1 MKNKKLLL
9 ITSLALTAIL
19 SSCGTTTSSSSI
31 NQSSNSVSSSESS
44 VEQYYK
50 VNITNND
57 DATIS
62 VDKQTAKK
70 GETVTITIN
79 VTNEKK
85 LIKEVK
91 VNDLTV
97 TKVDDNHY
105 SFVMVASD
113 VTISVILE
121 NKPLENRLITINGD
135 ENIISYTLKV
145 NDQEVNQAKE
155 GEEVTLSVVLK
166 NKYVLEN
173 VSSDDNIVFSSIINN
188 SVTFTMIDKAIS
200 ISLISK
206 YVPQNYKI
214 KSFYSISPI
223 ISSIEGLTIDE
234 EIKEGTEKNIEISVK
249 KSLAQYYDFKFDVN
263 YQTYSLSLNT
273 EKSNDEVS
281 YYKGTFIMPSDNDAS
296 IVIYP
301 ALKAAT
307 EDNKIKIKIDCDETQ
322 VKVLGVENNQ
332 EVQKTNYNPL
342 SSTYQNSI
350 VFSVMP
356 KDGYYFDYKNDIKYY
371 TSYKNSIFFNNETN
385 LFYFSIYNSSLKEV
399 TIKITS
405 HAISTKNKISFANT
419 DNFGVSGGLNQEF
432 YAGTPVSLNIKPT
445 NDYLVNGDPTVE
457 SLTNG
462 KYFYSSECYYNIENS
477 TLYFIMPN
485 CDIKFTFNL
494 EIPITFNVIKN
505 DLIEN
510 YYFASDT
517 NGKNK
522 INNGFVGD
530 EFYLFATQKEGY
542 YIENIYINDETKMV
556 SSYSGSY
563 YSGTFQES
571 RRSHTNKIT
580 FDVKKYTNIS
590 YEENDAY
597 TISLT
602 KTKAK
607 IGESVTATIKEKI
620 GYHVKKVS
628 MVGITNNIVTELT
641 AYNGYSF
648 SLKAPDYDVKI
659 VVDFEKVNTY
669 TLTFNSIEG
678 IKKLNVVNM
687 FNETVQSGDLI
698 NEGAKL
704 TLTLSLENG
713 YSVNSV
719 KLNDLELTMSS
730 NKYEFTMPNKNS
742 TIIFDLHQAQKY
754 KISFNFGEEDIS
766 TKIIDKTLY
775 PNSYGEKETTD
786 GQIIEGHQVKI
797 DFTANNYYKEM
808 NLKETTIKTASGKD
822 VEFSPTFTT
831 LKFTMPNEDIIIS
844 CSTKENRL
852 LKDVYLDENATNN
865 LTIVDSTKK
874 NEVITSKFI
883 SGDVLDLSL
892 KNPDFKNKSYKL
904 IIYNKPF
911 DDETKTVVK
920 EFDFTSTNTS
930 TTYSSYE
937 AIYVSLII
945 SAL

>member
-9 ITSLALTAIL
+9 ITSLVLTAIL

-70 GETVTITIN
+70 GETVTITID

-234 EIKEGTEKNIEISVK
+234 EILEGTEKNIEISVK

-296 IVIYP
+296 IIIYP
-301 ALKAAT
+301 ALKTASET
-307 EDNKIKIKIDCDETQ
+307 NKIKINIDCDESQ

-332 EVQKTNYNPL
+332 EVQKTTNNPF
-342 SSTYQNSI
+342 SSDSSSYV
-350 VFSVMP
+350 VFSVTP
-356 KDGYYFDYKNDIKYY
+356 KDGYYFDYKNDIKYITY
-371 TSYKNSIFFNNETN
+371 SESNILFDSETN
-385 LFYFSIYNSSLKEV
+385 LFYFYASSSYKEA
-399 TIKITS
+399 TIKIKA
-405 HAISTKNKISFANT
+405 HEIKQKNKITFAN
-419 DNFGVSGGLNQEF
+419 DKNLEVLGGLNQEIN
-432 YAGTPVSLNIKPT
+432 AGTPVCLKINPT
-445 NDYLVNGDPTVE
+445 NNYLINGDPSVE
-457 SLTNG
+457 SLTSG
-462 KYFYSSECYYNIENS
+462 KYFYSSDINFDEKTS
-477 TLYFIMPN
+477 MLYFIMPI
-485 CDIKFTFNL
+485 CDIQFSFNL
-494 EIPITFNVIKN
+494 EIPTTFNVIEN
-505 DLIEN
+505 ELIEN
-510 YYFASDT
+510 YYFTSDSS
-517 NGKNK
+517 GKNK
-522 INNGFVGD
+522 IQSGFVGD
-530 EFYLFATQKEGY
+530 EFYLFATPKDGY
-542 YIENIYINDETKMV
+542 YIEYIYINDETKMV
-556 SSYSGSY
+556 HSDWTNY
-563 YSGTFQES
+563 YSGTIVEKKG
-571 RRSHTNKIT
+571 HTNKIT

-597 TISLT
+597 TISLK

-607 IGESVTATIKEKI
+607 IGENVTATIKEKI

-669 TLTFNSIEG
+669 TLSFNSIKG
-678 IKKLNVVNM
+678 IKNLNVVNM
-687 FNETVQSGDLI
+687 FNETVKSGDLI

-704 TLTLSLENG
+704 TMTLSLENG

-719 KLNDLELTMSS
+719 KLNDVELTLSS

-742 TIIFDLHQAQKY
+742 TIIFDLHQSQKY
-754 KISFNFGEEDIS
+754 KISFNFGEDDIS

-775 PNSYGEKETTD
+775 PKSYGEKETTD

-822 VEFSPTFTT
+822 VEFSSNSVT
-831 LKFTMPNEDIIIS
+831 LKFIMPNEDIIIS
-844 CSTKENRL
+844 CSTKENSF

-865 LTIVDSTKK
+865 LTIVDSTKN

-883 SGDVLDLSL
+883 SGDVLDFSL

-911 DDETKTVVK
+911 DDETKIVVE
-920 EFDFTSTNTS
+920 EFNFTSTNTS
-930 TTYSSYE
+930 TTYNSYD
-937 AIYVSLII
+937 AIYVSLVI

>member
-1 MKNKKLLL
+1 MTKKKVLL
-9 ITSLALTAIL
+9 ITFL
-19 SSCGTTTSSSSI
+19 SISTIIGGIGITSCGTT
-31 NQSSNSVSSSESS
+31 SSNSSLSSE
-44 VEQYYK
+44 VDKYYNVTIIDNK
-50 VNITNND
+50 

-70 GETVTITIN
+70 DETVIITVN
-79 VTNEKK
+79 VINEKK

-91 VNDLTV
+91 VNDLIV
-97 TKVDDNHY
+97 SKVDDNHY
-105 SFVMVASD
+105 SFIMPEKD

-121 NKPLENRLITINGD
+121 NKPLENKLITINAD
-135 ENIISYTLKV
+135 ENILSYSLKIK
-145 NDQEVNQAKE
+145 DQEISEAKE
-155 GEEVTLSVVLK
+155 GEIVTLSVTLK
-166 NKYVLEN
+166 DKYVLSN
-173 VSSDDNIVFSSIINN
+173 VSSSDNIVFSSIENN
-188 SVTFTMIDKAIS
+188 SVTFTMVDKDIN
-200 ISLISK
+200 INLTSK
-206 YVPQNYKI
+206 YIPQNYKI

-281 YYKGTFIMPSDNDAS
+281 YYKGTFIMPSDNDTS

-301 ALKAAT
+301 ALKNASET
-307 EDNKIKIKIDCDETQ
+307 NKIKINIDCDESQ

-332 EVQKTNYNPL
+332 EVQKTTNNPF
-342 SSTYQNSI
+342 SSSSSSYV
-350 VFSVMP
+350 VFSVTP
-356 KDGYYFDYKNDIKYY
+356 KDGYYFDYKNDVKYITY
-371 TSYKNSIFFNNETN
+371 SESNILFDSETN
-385 LFYFSIYNSSLKEV
+385 LFYFYASSSYKEA
-399 TIKITS
+399 TIKIKA
-405 HAISTKNKISFANT
+405 HEIKQKNKVTIAN
-419 DNFGVSGGLNQEF
+419 DENLEVFGGLNQEIS
-432 YAGTPVSLNIKPT
+432 AGTPVCLKINPT
-445 NDYLVNGDPTVE
+445 NNYLINGDPSVE
-457 SLTNG
+457 SLTSG
-462 KYFYSSECYYNIENS
+462 KYFYSSEINFDEKTS
-477 TLYFIMPN
+477 MLYFIMPI
-485 CDIKFTFNL
+485 CDIQFSFNL
-494 EIPITFNVIKN
+494 EIPTTFNVIEN
-505 DLIEN
+505 ELIEN
-510 YYFASDT
+510 YYFTSDSS
-517 NGKNK
+517 GKNK
-522 INNGFVGD
+522 IQSGFVGD
-530 EFYLFATQKEGY
+530 EFYLFATPKDGY
-542 YIENIYINDETKMV
+542 YIEHIYINDETKMTH
-556 SSYSGSY
+556 SDWTNY
-563 YSGTFQES
+563 YSGTIVEK
-571 RRSHTNKIT
+571 RSHTNKIT

-590 YEENDAY
+590 YEENAAY
-597 TISLT
+597 TIYLT

-607 IGESVTATIKEKI
+607 IGENVTATIKEKI

-669 TLTFNSIEG
+669 TLSFNSIRG
-678 IKKLNVVNM
+678 IKNLNVVNM
-687 FNETVQSGDLI
+687 FNETVKSGDLI

-704 TLTLSLENG
+704 TMTLSLENG

-719 KLNDLELTMSS
+719 KLNDLELTLSS

-742 TIIFDLHQAQKY
+742 TIIFDLHQSQKY
-754 KISFNFGEEDIS
+754 KISFNFGEDDIS

-775 PNSYGEKETTD
+775 PKSYGEKETTD

-822 VEFSPTFTT
+822 VEFSSNSVT
-831 LKFTMPNEDIIIS
+831 LKFIMPNEDIIIS
-844 CSTKENRL
+844 CSTKENSF

-865 LTIVDSTKK
+865 LTIVDSTKN

-883 SGDVLDLSL
+883 SGDVLDFSL

-911 DDETKTVVK
+911 DDETKIVVE
-920 EFDFTSTNTS
+920 EFNFTSTNTS
-930 TTYSSYE
+930 TTYNSYD
-937 AIYVSLII
+937 AIYVSLVI

>member
-273 EKSNDEVS
+273 EKSSDEVS

-301 ALKAAT
+301 ALKNAS
-307 EDNKIKIKIDCDETQ
+307 ESNKIKIKIDCDESQ
-322 VKVLGVENNQ
+322 VKVLGVNNNQ
-332 EVQKTNYNPL
+332 EVQKTTNNPF
-342 SSTYQNSI
+342 SSYSSSSYI
-350 VFSVMP
+350 VFSVTP
-356 KDGYYFDYKNDIKYY
+356 KDGYYFDYKNDVKYITY
-371 TSYKNSIFFNNETN
+371 SESNISFDSETN
-385 LFYFSIYNSSLKEV
+385 LFYFYAGSSYKEA
-399 TIKITS
+399 TIKIKA
-405 HAISTKNKISFANT
+405 HEIKQKNKITFTN
-419 DNFGVSGGLNQEF
+419 DKNLEVSGGLNQEIS
-432 YAGTPVSLNIKPT
+432 AGTPVCLKINPT
-445 NDYLVNGDPTVE
+445 NNYLINGDPSVE
-457 SLTNG
+457 SLTSG
-462 KYFYSSECYYNIENS
+462 QYFYSSEMKFDEETS
-477 TLYFIMPN
+477 MLYFMMPI
-485 CDIKFTFNL
+485 CDIQFSFNL
-494 EIPITFNVIKN
+494 EIPTTFNVIENK
-505 DLIEN
+505 LIEN
-510 YYFASDT
+510 YYFTSDSS
-517 NGKNK
+517 GKNK
-522 INNGFVGD
+522 IQSGFVGD
-530 EFYLFATQKEGY
+530 EFYLFATPKDGY
-542 YIENIYINDETKMV
+542 YIDGVYLNDSQYPMSH
-556 SSYSGSY
+556 SSYSNY
-563 YSGTFQES
+563 YSGKFEEK
-571 RRSHTNKIT
+571 RSHTNKIV
-580 FDVKKYTNIS
+580 FDVKRYTNIS

-607 IGESVTATIKEKI
+607 IGENVTATIKEKI

-669 TLTFNSIEG
+669 TLSFNSVEG
-678 IKKLNVVNM
+678 IKKLDVVNM
-687 FNETVQSGDLI
+687 FNETVKSGDLI

-704 TLTLSLENG
+704 TMTLSLENG
-713 YSVNSV
+713 YSINSI

-754 KISFNFGEEDIS
+754 KINFNFGEEDIS

-775 PNSYGEKETTD
+775 PKSYGEKETTD

-797 DFTANNYYKEM
+797 DFTANNYYKEID
-808 NLKETTIKTASGKD
+808 KDSFAIKTASGNDIK
-822 VEFSPTFTT
+822 FTST
-831 LKFTMPNEDIIIS
+831 NVSIKFTMPSEDVVIS
-844 CSTKENRL
+844 CSTKDNSFLR
-852 LKDVYLDENATNN
+852 DAYLDENATNN

-883 SGDVLDLSL
+883 SGDVLDFSL

-904 IIYNKPF
+904 IIYNKPL
-911 DDETKTVVK
+911 DDETKTVVN

-930 TTYSSYE
+930 TTFSSYE
-937 AIYVSLII
+937 AIYVTLVISSL
-945 SAL
+945 

>member
-263 YQTYSLSLNT
+263 YQTYSLSLDS
-273 EKSNDEVS
+273 EKSTDNVS
-281 YYKGTFIMPSDNDAS
+281 YYKGTFTMPSDNDAS
-296 IVIYP
+296 IVVYP

-307 EDNKIKIKIDCDETQ
+307 EDNKIKIKIDCDESQ
-322 VKVLGVENNQ
+322 VKVLGVNNNQ
-332 EVQKTNYNPL
+332 EVQKTTNNPF
-342 SSTYQNSI
+342 SSDSSSYV
-350 VFSVMP
+350 VFSVTP
-356 KDGYYFDYKNDIKYY
+356 KDGYYFDYKNDIKYITY
-371 TSYKNSIFFNNETN
+371 SESNISFDSETN
-385 LFYFSIYNSSLKEV
+385 LFYFYAGSSYKEA
-399 TIKITS
+399 TIKIKA
-405 HAISTKNKISFANT
+405 HEIKQKNKITFAN
-419 DNFGVSGGLNQEF
+419 DKNLEVSGGLNQEIS
-432 YAGTPVSLNIKPT
+432 AGTPVCLKINPT
-445 NDYLVNGDPTVE
+445 NNYLINGDPSVE
-457 SLTNG
+457 SLTSG
-462 KYFYSSECYYNIENS
+462 KYFYSSEINFDEKTS
-477 TLYFIMPN
+477 MLYFIMPI
-485 CDIKFTFNL
+485 CDIQFSFNL
-494 EIPITFNVIKN
+494 EIPTTFNVIEN
-505 DLIEN
+505 ELIEN
-510 YYFASDT
+510 YYFTSDSS
-517 NGKNK
+517 GKNK
-522 INNGFVGD
+522 IKSGFVGD
-530 EFYLFATQKEGY
+530 EFYLFATPKDGY
-542 YIENIYINDETKMV
+542 YIEYIYINDETKMV
-556 SSYSGSY
+556 HSDWTNY
-563 YSGTFQES
+563 YSGTIVEK
-571 RRSHTNKIT
+571 RSHTNKIT

-687 FNETVQSGDLI
+687 FNETVQFGDLI

-713 YSVNSV
+713 YSINSV

-754 KISFNFGEEDIS
+754 KINFNFGVEDIS

-822 VEFSPTFTT
+822 VEFSSNSVT
-831 LKFTMPNEDIIIS
+831 LKFIMPNEDIIIS
-844 CSTKENRL
+844 CSTKENSF

-865 LTIVDSTKK
+865 LTIVDSTKN

-883 SGDVLDLSL
+883 SGDVLDFSL

-911 DDETKTVVK
+911 DDETKIVVE
-920 EFDFTSTNTS
+920 EFNFTSTNTS
-930 TTYSSYE
+930 TTYNSYD
-937 AIYVSLII
+937 AIYVSLVI

>member
-62 VDKQTAKK
+62 VDKQTVKK

-188 SVTFTMIDKAIS
+188 SVTFTMINKAIS

-263 YQTYSLSLNT
+263 YQTYSLSLDS
-273 EKSNDEVS
+273 EKSTDNVS
-281 YYKGTFIMPSDNDAS
+281 YYKGTFTMPSDNDAS
-296 IVIYP
+296 IVVYP
-301 ALKAAT
+301 ALKTASET
-307 EDNKIKIKIDCDETQ
+307 NKIKINIDCDESQ

-332 EVQKTNYNPL
+332 EVQKTTNNPF
-342 SSTYQNSI
+342 SSSSSSYV
-350 VFSVMP
+350 VFSVTP
-356 KDGYYFDYKNDIKYY
+356 KDGYYFDYKNDIKYITY
-371 TSYKNSIFFNNETN
+371 SESNISFDSETN
-385 LFYFSIYNSSLKEV
+385 LFYFYASSSYKEA
-399 TIKITS
+399 TIKIKA
-405 HAISTKNKISFANT
+405 HEIKQKNKITFAN
-419 DNFGVSGGLNQEF
+419 DKNLEVLGGLNQEIN
-432 YAGTPVSLNIKPT
+432 AGTPVCLKINPT
-445 NDYLVNGDPTVE
+445 NNYLINGDPSVE
-457 SLTNG
+457 SLTSG
-462 KYFYSSECYYNIENS
+462 KYFYSSEINFDEKTS
-477 TLYFIMPN
+477 MLYFIMPI
-485 CDIKFTFNL
+485 CDIQFSFNL
-494 EIPITFNVIKN
+494 EIPTTFNVIEN
-505 DLIEN
+505 ELIEN
-510 YYFASDT
+510 YYFTSDSS
-517 NGKNK
+517 GKNK
-522 INNGFVGD
+522 IKSGFVGD
-530 EFYLFATQKEGY
+530 EFYLFATPKDGY
-542 YIENIYINDETKMV
+542 YIEYIYINDETKMTH
-556 SSYSGSY
+556 SDWTNY
-563 YSGTFQES
+563 YSGKIVEK
-571 RRSHTNKIT
+571 RSHTNKIT

-597 TISLT
+597 TISLA

-607 IGESVTATIKEKI
+607 IGENVTATIKEKI

-669 TLTFNSIEG
+669 TLSFNSIEG
-678 IKKLNVVNM
+678 IKKLDVVNM
-687 FNETVQSGDLI
+687 FNETVKSGDLI

-704 TLTLSLENG
+704 TMTLSLENG

-730 NKYEFTMPNKNS
+730 NKYEFIMPNKNS

-754 KISFNFGEEDIS
+754 KINFNFGEEDIS

-775 PNSYGEKETTD
+775 PNYYGEKETTD

-822 VEFSPTFTT
+822 VEFSSNFTT

-844 CSTKENRL
+844 CSTKENSL
-852 LKDVYLDENATNN
+852 LKDVYLDENATSN
-865 LTIVDSTKK
+865 LTIIDSTKN

-883 SGDVLDLSL
+883 SGDELDFSL
-892 KNPDFKNKSYKL
+892 KNPDFKNNSYKL
-904 IIYNKPF
+904 IIYNKPL
-911 DDETKTVVK
+911 DDETKTVVN

-930 TTYSSYE
+930 TTFSSYE
-937 AIYVSLII
+937 AIYVTLII
-945 SAL
+945 SSL

>member
-263 YQTYSLSLNT
+263 YQTYSLSLDS
-273 EKSNDEVS
+273 EKSTDNVS
-281 YYKGTFIMPSDNDAS
+281 YYKGTFTMPSDNDAS
-296 IVIYP
+296 IVVYP

-332 EVQKTNYNPL
+332 EVQKTTNNPF
-342 SSTYQNSI
+342 SSDSSSYV
-350 VFSVMP
+350 VFSVTP
-356 KDGYYFDYKNDIKYY
+356 KDGYYFDYKNDIKYITY
-371 TSYKNSIFFNNETN
+371 SESNISFDSETN
-385 LFYFSIYNSSLKEV
+385 LFYFYAGSSYKEA
-399 TIKITS
+399 TIKIKA
-405 HAISTKNKISFANT
+405 HEIKQKNKITFAN
-419 DNFGVSGGLNQEF
+419 DKNLEVSGGLNQEIS
-432 YAGTPVSLNIKPT
+432 AGTPVCLKINPT
-445 NDYLVNGDPTVE
+445 NNYLINGDPSVE
-457 SLTNG
+457 SLTSG
-462 KYFYSSECYYNIENS
+462 KYFYSSEINFDEKTS
-477 TLYFIMPN
+477 MLYFIMPI
-485 CDIKFTFNL
+485 CDIQFSFNL
-494 EIPITFNVIKN
+494 EIPTTFNVIEN
-505 DLIEN
+505 ELIEN
-510 YYFASDT
+510 YYFTSDSS
-517 NGKNK
+517 GKN
-522 INNGFVGD
+522 IIQSGFVGD
-530 EFYLFATQKEGY
+530 EFYLFATPKDGY
-542 YIENIYINDETKMV
+542 YIKNIYINDETKMV
-556 SSYSGSY
+556 HSDWTNY
-563 YSGTFQES
+563 YSGTIVEK
-571 RRSHTNKIT
+571 RSHTNKIT

-669 TLTFNSIEG
+669 TLSFNSVEG

-687 FNETVQSGDLI
+687 FNETVKSGDLI

-704 TLTLSLENG
+704 TMTLSLENG

-730 NKYEFTMPNKNS
+730 NKYEFIMPNKNS

-831 LKFTMPNEDIIIS
+831 LKFTMPNENIIIS

>member
-19 SSCGTTTSSSSI
+19 SSCGTTTSSGSI

-44 VEQYYK
+44 VEQYYR

-263 YQTYSLSLNT
+263 YQTYSLSLDS
-273 EKSNDEVS
+273 EKSTDNVS
-281 YYKGTFIMPSDNDAS
+281 YYKGTFTMPSDNDAS
-296 IVIYP
+296 IVVYP

-307 EDNKIKIKIDCDETQ
+307 EDNKIKIKIDCDESQ
-322 VKVLGVENNQ
+322 VKVLGVNNNQ
-332 EVQKTNYNPL
+332 EVQKTTNNPF
-342 SSTYQNSI
+342 SSDSSSYV
-350 VFSVMP
+350 VFSVTP
-356 KDGYYFDYKNDIKYY
+356 KDGYYFDYKNDIKYITY
-371 TSYKNSIFFNNETN
+371 SESNISFDSETN
-385 LFYFSIYNSSLKEV
+385 LFYFYAGSSYKEA
-399 TIKITS
+399 TIKIKA
-405 HAISTKNKISFANT
+405 HEIKQKNKITFAN
-419 DNFGVSGGLNQEF
+419 DKNLEVSGGLNQEIS
-432 YAGTPVSLNIKPT
+432 AGTPVCLKINPT
-445 NDYLVNGDPTVE
+445 NNYLINGDPSVE
-457 SLTNG
+457 SLTSG
-462 KYFYSSECYYNIENS
+462 KYFYSSEINFDEKTS
-477 TLYFIMPN
+477 MLYFIMPI
-485 CDIKFTFNL
+485 CDIQFSFNL
-494 EIPITFNVIKN
+494 EIPTTFNVIEN
-505 DLIEN
+505 ELIEN
-510 YYFASDT
+510 YYFTSDSS
-517 NGKNK
+517 GKNK
-522 INNGFVGD
+522 IKSGFVGD
-530 EFYLFATQKEGY
+530 EFYLFATPKDGY
-542 YIENIYINDETKMV
+542 YIEYIYINDETKMV
-556 SSYSGSY
+556 HSDWTNY
-563 YSGTFQES
+563 YSGTIVEK
-571 RRSHTNKIT
+571 RSHTNKIT

-687 FNETVQSGDLI
+687 FNETVQFGDLI

-713 YSVNSV
+713 YSINSV

-754 KISFNFGEEDIS
+754 KINFNFGVEDIS

-822 VEFSPTFTT
+822 VEFSSNSVT
-831 LKFTMPNEDIIIS
+831 LKFIMPNEDIIIS
-844 CSTKENRL
+844 CSTKENSF

-865 LTIVDSTKK
+865 LTIVDSTKN

-883 SGDVLDLSL
+883 SGDVLDFSL

-904 IIYNKPF
+904 IIHNKPF
-911 DDETKTVVK
+911 DDETKIVVE
-920 EFDFTSTNTS
+920 EFNFTSTNTS
-930 TTYSSYE
+930 TTYNSYD
-937 AIYVSLII
+937 AIYVSLVI

>member
-97 TKVDDNHY
+97 RKVDDNHY

-296 IVIYP
+296 IVVYP

-371 TSYKNSIFFNNETN
+371 TSYKNSISFNNETN

-530 EFYLFATQKEGY
+530 EFYLFATPKDGY
-542 YIENIYINDETKMV
+542 YIEYIYINDETKMV
-556 SSYSGSY
+556 HSDWTNY
-563 YSGTFQES
+563 YSGTIVEK
-571 RRSHTNKIT
+571 RGHTNKIT

-607 IGESVTATIKEKI
+607 IGETVTATIKEKI

-742 TIIFDLHQAQKY
+742 TISFDLHQAQKY
-754 KISFNFGEEDIS
+754 KINFNFGEEDIS

-822 VEFSPTFTT
+822 VEFSSSTFVT

-883 SGDVLDLSL
+883 SGDVLDFSL
-892 KNPDFKNKSYKL
+892 KNSDFKNKSYKL

>member
-31 NQSSNSVSSSESS
+31 SQSSNSVSSSESS
-44 VEQYYK
+44 VEQSY
-50 VNITNND
+50 NINIASND

-113 VTISVILE
+113 VTISVTLE

-173 VSSDDNIVFSSIINN
+173 VSSDDSIVFSSIINN

-263 YQTYSLSLNT
+263 YQTYSLSLDS
-273 EKSNDEVS
+273 EKSTDNVS
-281 YYKGTFIMPSDNDAS
+281 YYKGTFTMPSDNDAS
-296 IVIYP
+296 IVVYP

-371 TSYKNSIFFNNETN
+371 TSYKNSISFNNETN

-530 EFYLFATQKEGY
+530 EFYLFATPKDGY
-542 YIENIYINDETKMV
+542 YIEFIYINDETKMV
-556 SSYSGSY
+556 HSDWTNY
-563 YSGTFQES
+563 YSGTIVEK
-571 RRSHTNKIT
+571 RSHTNKIT

-808 NLKETTIKTASGKD
+808 NIKAATIKTASGKD
-822 VEFSPTFTT
+822 VEFSSISTT

-844 CSTKENRL
+844 CSTKENSL
-852 LKDVYLDENATNN
+852 LRDVYLDENATSN
-865 LTIVDSTKK
+865 LTIVDSTKN

-883 SGDVLDLSL
+883 SGDVLDFSL

-904 IIYNKPF
+904 IIYNKPL
-911 DDETKTVVK
+911 DDETKSVVK

-937 AIYVSLII
+937 AIYVSLVI

>member
-9 ITSLALTAIL
+9 ITSLVLTAIL

-263 YQTYSLSLNT
+263 YQTYSLSLDS
-273 EKSNDEVS
+273 EKSTDNVS
-281 YYKGTFIMPSDNDAS
+281 YYKGTFTMPSDNDAS
-296 IVIYP
+296 IVVYP

-371 TSYKNSIFFNNETN
+371 TSYKNSISFNNETN

-530 EFYLFATQKEGY
+530 EFYLFATPKDGY
-542 YIENIYINDETKMV
+542 YIEYIYINDETKMV
-556 SSYSGSY
+556 HSDWTNY
-563 YSGTFQES
+563 YSGTIVEK
-571 RRSHTNKIT
+571 RSHTNKIT

-669 TLTFNSIEG
+669 TLSFNSIKG
-678 IKKLNVVNM
+678 IKNLNVVNM

-704 TLTLSLENG
+704 TMTLSLENG
-713 YSVNSV
+713 YSINSV

-754 KISFNFGEEDIS
+754 KINFNFGEEDIS

-822 VEFSPTFTT
+822 VEFSSTSFVT

-865 LTIVDSTKK
+865 LTIADSTKK

-883 SGDVLDLSL
+883 SGDVLDFSL

-920 EFDFTSTNTS
+920 EFDFTSTNIS
-930 TTYSSYE
+930 TTYNSYN
-937 AIYVSLII
+937 AIYVSLVIN
-945 SAL
+945 AL

>member
-1 MKNKKLLL
+1 MTKKKVLL
-9 ITSLALTAIL
+9 ITSLTLTAIL
-19 SSCGTTTSSSSI
+19 SGCGTTTSSSSI
-31 NQSSNSVSSSESS
+31 SQSSNSVSSSESS
-44 VEQYYK
+44 VEQSY
-50 VNITNND
+50 NINIASND

-70 GETVTITIN
+70 GETIIITIN

-91 VNDLTV
+91 ANDLIA
-97 TKVDDNHY
+97 TKVDDTHY

-135 ENIISYTLKV
+135 ENIVSYTLKV

-173 VSSDDNIVFSSIINN
+173 VFSDDNIVFSSIINN
-188 SVTFTMIDKAIS
+188 SVTFTMIDKAIT
-200 ISLISK
+200 ISLASK

-223 ISSIEGLTIDE
+223 ISSIDGLKIDE
-234 EIKEGTEKNIEISVK
+234 EIMEGTEKNIEISVK

-301 ALKAAT
+301 ALKTASET
-307 EDNKIKIKIDCDETQ
+307 NKIKINIDCDESQ

-332 EVQKTNYNPL
+332 EVQKTTNNPF
-342 SSTYQNSI
+342 SSNSSSYV
-350 VFSVMP
+350 VFSVTP
-356 KDGYYFDYKNDIKYY
+356 KDGYYFDYKNDVKYITY
-371 TSYKNSIFFNNETN
+371 SESNISFDSETN
-385 LFYFSIYNSSLKEV
+385 LFYFYASSSYKEA
-399 TIKITS
+399 TIKIKA
-405 HAISTKNKISFANT
+405 HEIKQKNKVTIAN
-419 DNFGVSGGLNQEF
+419 DENLEVLGGLNQEIS
-432 YAGTPVSLNIKPT
+432 AGTPVCLKINPT
-445 NDYLVNGDPTVE
+445 NNYLINGDPSVE
-457 SLTNG
+457 SLTSG
-462 KYFYSSECYYNIENS
+462 QYFYSSEINFDEKAS
-477 TLYFIMPN
+477 MLYFIMPV
-485 CDIKFTFNL
+485 CDIKFSFNL
-494 EIPITFNVIKN
+494 EIPTTFNVIEN

-510 YYFASDT
+510 YYFTSDSS
-517 NGKNK
+517 GKNQ
-522 INNGFVGD
+522 IQNGFVGE
-530 EFYLFATQKEGY
+530 EFYLFATPKDGY
-542 YIENIYINDETKMV
+542 YIEFIYINDETKMV
-556 SSYSGSY
+556 HSDWTNY
-563 YSGTFQES
+563 YSGTIVEK
-571 RRSHTNKIT
+571 RSHTNKIT
-580 FDVKKYTNIS
+580 FDVKKYTKIS

-607 IGESVTATIKEKI
+607 IGENVTATIKEKI

-628 MVGITNNIVTELT
+628 MVGITNNIVTVLT

-669 TLTFNSIEG
+669 TLSFNSVDG

-687 FNETVQSGDLI
+687 FNETVKSGDLI

-704 TLTLSLENG
+704 TMTLSLENG
-713 YSVNSV
+713 YSINSV

-730 NKYEFTMPNKNS
+730 NKYEFIMPNKNS

-754 KISFNFGEEDIS
+754 KINFNFGEEDIS

-822 VEFSPTFTT
+822 VEFSSSYVT
-831 LKFTMPNEDIIIS
+831 LKFVMPNEDIIIS
-844 CSTKENRL
+844 CSTKENSL

-883 SGDVLDLSL
+883 SGDVLSFSL
-892 KNPDFKNKSYKL
+892 KNSDFKNKSYKL
-904 IIYNKPF
+904 IIYNKPL
-911 DDETKTVVK
+911 DDETKSVVK

-937 AIYVSLII
+937 TIYVSLII

>member
-1 MKNKKLLL
+1 MIKKKVLL
-9 ITSLALTAIL
+9 ITSLTLTAIL
-19 SSCGTTTSSSSI
+19 SGCGTTTSSSSI
-31 NQSSNSVSSSESS
+31 SQSSNSVSSSESS
-44 VEQYYK
+44 VEQSY
-50 VNITNND
+50 NINIASND

-70 GETVTITIN
+70 GETIIITIN

-91 VNDLTV
+91 ANDLIA
-97 TKVDDNHY
+97 TKVDDTLY

-121 NKPLENRLITINGD
+121 NKPLENKLITINAD
-135 ENIISYTLKV
+135 DNILSYSLKV

-188 SVTFTMIDKAIS
+188 SVTFTMIDKAIT
-200 ISLISK
+200 ISLASK

-223 ISSIEGLTIDE
+223 ISSIDGLKIDE
-234 EIKEGTEKNIEISVK
+234 EIMEGREKNIEISVK

-263 YQTYSLSLNT
+263 YQTYSLSLDS
-273 EKSNDEVS
+273 EKSTDDVS

-301 ALKAAT
+301 ALKTAS
-307 EDNKIKIKIDCDETQ
+307 ENNKIKINIDCDESQ

-332 EVQKTNYNPL
+332 EVQKTTNNPF
-342 SSTYQNSI
+342 SSNSSSYV
-350 VFSVMP
+350 VFSVTP
-356 KDGYYFDYKNDIKYY
+356 KDGYYFDYKNDVKYITY
-371 TSYKNSIFFNNETN
+371 SESNISFDSETN
-385 LFYFSIYNSSLKEV
+385 LFYFYASSSYKEA
-399 TIKITS
+399 TIKIKA
-405 HAISTKNKISFANT
+405 HEIKQKNKVTIAN
-419 DNFGVSGGLNQEF
+419 DENLEVLGGLDQEIS
-432 YAGTPVSLNIKPT
+432 AGTPVCLKINPT
-445 NDYLVNGDPTVE
+445 NNYLINGDPSVE
-457 SLTNG
+457 SLTSG
-462 KYFYSSECYYNIENS
+462 QYFYSSEINFDEKAS
-477 TLYFIMPN
+477 MLYFIMPV
-485 CDIKFTFNL
+485 CDIKFSFNL
-494 EIPITFNVIKN
+494 EIPTTFNVIEN

-510 YYFASDT
+510 YYFTSDSS
-517 NGKNK
+517 GKNQ
-522 INNGFVGD
+522 IQSGFVGE
-530 EFYLFATQKEGY
+530 EFYLFATPKDGY
-542 YIENIYINDETKMV
+542 YIEFIYINDETKMV
-556 SSYSGSY
+556 HSDWTNY
-563 YSGTFQES
+563 YSGTIVEK
-571 RRSHTNKIT
+571 RSHTNKIT
-580 FDVKKYTNIS
+580 FDVKKYTKIS

-607 IGESVTATIKEKI
+607 IGENVTATIKEKI

-628 MVGITNNIVTELT
+628 MVGITNNIVTVLT

-669 TLTFNSIEG
+669 TLSFNSVEG

-704 TLTLSLENG
+704 TMTLSLENG

-754 KISFNFGEEDIS
+754 KINFNFGEEDIS

-822 VEFSPTFTT
+822 VEFSSSYVT
-831 LKFTMPNEDIIIS
+831 LKFVMPNEDIIIS
-844 CSTKENRL
+844 CSTKENSL

-883 SGDVLDLSL
+883 SGDVLDFSL

-911 DDETKTVVK
+911 DDETKSVVK

-937 AIYVSLII
+937 TIYVSLII
-945 SAL
+945 SAV

>member
-9 ITSLALTAIL
+9 ITSLALIAIL
-19 SSCGTTTSSSSI
+19 SGCGTTTSSSSI

-70 GETVTITIN
+70 GETITITVN
-79 VTNEKK
+79 VVNEKK

-135 ENIISYTLKV
+135 ENILSYTLKV

-173 VSSDDNIVFSSIINN
+173 VSSDDNIAFSSIINN
-188 SVTFTMIDKAIS
+188 SVTFTMIDKAIT
-200 ISLISK
+200 ISLTSK
-206 YVPQNYKI
+206 YIPQNYKI

-263 YQTYSLSLNT
+263 YQTYSLSLDS
-273 EKSNDEVS
+273 EKSTDDVS
-281 YYKGTFIMPSDNDAS
+281 YYKGTFTMPSDNDAS
-296 IVIYP
+296 IVVYP

-332 EVQKTNYNPL
+332 EVQKTTNNPF
-342 SSTYQNSI
+342 SSTDQNSI

-371 TSYKNSIFFNNETN
+371 TSYKNSISFNNETN
-385 LFYFSIYNSSLKEV
+385 LFYFSIYNSSLKEA

-505 DLIEN
+505 DLIKN
-510 YYFASDT
+510 YYFTSDSS
-517 NGKNK
+517 GKNE
-522 INNGFVGD
+522 IQSGFVGD
-530 EFYLFATQKEGY
+530 DFYLFATPKDGY
-542 YIENIYINDETKMV
+542 YIDSVYLNDSQYPMSY
-556 SSYSGSY
+556 SSYSNY
-563 YSGTFQES
+563 YSGKFEEK
-571 RRSHTNKIT
+571 RSHTNKIV
-580 FDVKKYTNIS
+580 FDVKRYTNVS
-590 YEENDAY
+590 YETNDAY
-597 TISLT
+597 SIFLT
-602 KTKAK
+602 KTKLK
-607 IGESVTATIKEKI
+607 IDESIFVTIKEKL
-620 GYHVKKVS
+620 GYHVKKVT
-628 MVGITNNIVTELT
+628 MVGVDNGTVTELS
-641 AYNGYSF
+641 AYNGYSY
-648 SLKAPDYDVKI
+648 SLKAPDYDVRI
-659 VVDFEKVNTY
+659 VVEYEQVNTY
-669 TLTFNSIEG
+669 TLSFEKITG
-678 IKKLNVVNM
+678 IKSIKMTNM
-687 FNETVQSGDLI
+687 FDERINSGDTI

-704 TLTLSLENG
+704 TMDVTLEND
-713 YSVNSV
+713 YSINSV
-719 KLNDLELTMSS
+719 KLNDTELTSTS
-730 NKYEFTMPNKNS
+730 TKYVFTMPNSNS
-742 TIIFDLHQAQKY
+742 TISFELNQAQKY
-754 KISFNFGEEDIS
+754 NIGFELGEEDIT
-766 TKIIDKTLY
+766 TKIVDKTLY
-775 PNSYGEKETTD
+775 PNSYGIVETTD
-786 GQIIEGHQVKI
+786 GKMTEGHQVQI
-797 DFTANNYYKEM
+797 GFTANNYYKEM
-808 NLKETTIKTASGKD
+808 NIKAATIKTASGKD
-822 VEFSPTFTT
+822 VEFSSNSTT

-844 CSTKENRL
+844 CSTKENSL
-852 LKDVYLDENATNN
+852 LKDAYLDENATSN
-865 LTIVDSTKK
+865 LTIVDSTKN

-883 SGDVLDLSL
+883 SGDELDFSL
-892 KNPDFKNKSYKL
+892 KNPDFKNNSYKL
-904 IIYNKPF
+904 VIYNKPA
-911 DDETKTVVK
+911 DDATRSIVK

-930 TTYSSYE
+930 TTFSSYE
-937 AIYVSLII
+937 AIYVTLVIT
-945 SAL
+945 AK

>member
-263 YQTYSLSLNT
+263 YQTYSLSLDS
-273 EKSNDEVS
+273 EKSTDNVS
-281 YYKGTFIMPSDNDAS
+281 YYKGTFTMPSDNDAS
-296 IVIYP
+296 IVVYP

-322 VKVLGVENNQ
+322 VKVLGVDNNQ

-371 TSYKNSIFFNNETN
+371 TSYKNSISFNNETN

-494 EIPITFNVIKN
+494 EIPTTFNVIEN
-505 DLIEN
+505 ELIEN
-510 YYFASDT
+510 YYFTSDSS
-517 NGKNK
+517 GKNK
-522 INNGFVGD
+522 IKSGFVGD
-530 EFYLFATQKEGY
+530 EFYLFATPKDGY
-542 YIENIYINDETKMV
+542 YIEYIYINDETKMV
-556 SSYSGSY
+556 HSDWTNY
-563 YSGTFQES
+563 YSGTIVEK
-571 RRSHTNKIT
+571 RSHTNKIT

-628 MVGITNNIVTELT
+628 MVGITNSIVTELT

-659 VVDFEKVNTY
+659 VVDFEKVSTY

-883 SGDVLDLSL
+883 SGDVLDFSL

-920 EFDFTSTNTS
+920 EFDFTSTNIS
-930 TTYSSYE
+930 TTYNSYN
-937 AIYVSLII
+937 AIYVSLVI

>member
-263 YQTYSLSLNT
+263 YQTYSLSLDS
-273 EKSNDEVS
+273 EKSTDNVS
-281 YYKGTFIMPSDNDAS
+281 YYKGTFTMPSDNDAS
-296 IVIYP
+296 IVVYP

-371 TSYKNSIFFNNETN
+371 TSYKNSISFNNETN

-530 EFYLFATQKEGY
+530 EFYLFATPKDGY
-542 YIENIYINDETKMV
+542 YIEYIYINDETKMV
-556 SSYSGSY
+556 HSDWTNY
-563 YSGTFQES
+563 YSGTIVEK
-571 RRSHTNKIT
+571 RSHTNKIT

-597 TISLT
+597 TISLK

-713 YSVNSV
+713 YSINSV

>member
-155 GEEVTLSVVLK
+155 GEKVTLSVVLK

-263 YQTYSLSLNT
+263 YQTYSLSLDS
-273 EKSNDEVS
+273 EKSTDNVS
-281 YYKGTFIMPSDNDAS
+281 YYKGTFTMPSDNDAS
-296 IVIYP
+296 IVVYP

-371 TSYKNSIFFNNETN
+371 TSYKNSISFNNETN

-530 EFYLFATQKEGY
+530 EFYLFATPKDGY
-542 YIENIYINDETKMV
+542 YIEYIYINDETKMV
-556 SSYSGSY
+556 HSDWTNY
-563 YSGTFQES
+563 YSGTIVEK
-571 RRSHTNKIT
+571 RSHTNKIT

-669 TLTFNSIEG
+669 TLSFNSVEG

-742 TIIFDLHQAQKY
+742 TISFDLHQAQKY
-754 KISFNFGEEDIS
+754 KINFNFGEEDIS

-883 SGDVLDLSL
+883 SGDVLDFSL

-920 EFDFTSTNTS
+920 EFDFTSTNIS
-930 TTYSSYE
+930 TTYNSYN
-937 AIYVSLII
+937 AIYVSLVI

>member
-31 NQSSNSVSSSESS
+31 NQSSNSASSSESS

-263 YQTYSLSLNT
+263 YQTYSLSLDS
-273 EKSNDEVS
+273 EKSTDNVS
-281 YYKGTFIMPSDNDAS
+281 YYKGTFTMPFDNDAS
-296 IVIYP
+296 IVVYP
-301 ALKAAT
+301 ALKTASET
-307 EDNKIKIKIDCDETQ
+307 NKIKINIDCDESQ
-322 VKVLGVENNQ
+322 VKVLGVENKQ
-332 EVQKTNYNPL
+332 EVQKTTNNPF
-342 SSTYQNSI
+342 SSSSSSYV
-350 VFSVMP
+350 VFSVTP
-356 KDGYYFDYKNDIKYY
+356 KDGYYFDYKNDVKYITY
-371 TSYKNSIFFNNETN
+371 SESNILFDSETN
-385 LFYFSIYNSSLKEV
+385 LFYFYASSSYKEA
-399 TIKITS
+399 TIKIKA
-405 HAISTKNKISFANT
+405 HEIKQKNKVTIAN
-419 DNFGVSGGLNQEF
+419 DENLEVFGGLNQEIS
-432 YAGTPVSLNIKPT
+432 AGTPVCLKINPT
-445 NDYLVNGDPTVE
+445 NNYLINGDPSVE
-457 SLTNG
+457 SLTSG
-462 KYFYSSECYYNIENS
+462 KYFYSSEINFDEKTS
-477 TLYFIMPN
+477 MLYFIMPI
-485 CDIKFTFNL
+485 CDIQFSFNL
-494 EIPITFNVIKN
+494 EIPTTFNVIEN
-505 DLIEN
+505 ELIEN
-510 YYFASDT
+510 YYFTSDSS
-517 NGKNK
+517 GKNK
-522 INNGFVGD
+522 IQSGFVGD
-530 EFYLFATQKEGY
+530 EFYLFATPKDGY
-542 YIENIYINDETKMV
+542 YIEYIYINDETKMTH
-556 SSYSGSY
+556 SDWTNY
-563 YSGTFQES
+563 YSGTIVEK
-571 RRSHTNKIT
+571 RSHTNKIT

-607 IGESVTATIKEKI
+607 IGENVTATIKEKI

-669 TLTFNSIEG
+669 TLSFNSIEG

-687 FNETVQSGDLI
+687 FNETVKSGDLI

-704 TLTLSLENG
+704 TMTLSLENG

-730 NKYEFTMPNKNS
+730 NKYEFIMPNKNS

-775 PNSYGEKETTD
+775 PNYYGEKETTD

-822 VEFSPTFTT
+822 VEFSSTFVT

-865 LTIVDSTKK
+865 LTIVDSTKN
-874 NEVITSKFI
+874 NEIITSKFI
-883 SGDVLDLSL
+883 SGDVLDFSL

-920 EFDFTSTNTS
+920 EFDFTSTNIS
-930 TTYSSYE
+930 TTYNSYD
-937 AIYVSLII
+937 AIYVSLVI

>member
-1 MKNKKLLL
+1 MTKKKVLL
-9 ITSLALTAIL
+9 ITFL
-19 SSCGTTTSSSSI
+19 SISTIIGGIGVTSCGTT
-31 NQSSNSVSSSESS
+31 SSNSSLSSE
-44 VEQYYK
+44 VEKYYNVK
-50 VNITNND
+50 IIDNK

-70 GETVTITIN
+70 DETVIITIN
-79 VTNEKK
+79 VINEKK

-91 VNDLTV
+91 VNDLIV
-97 TKVDDNHY
+97 SKVDDNHY
-105 SFVMVASD
+105 SFIMPEKD

-121 NKPLENRLITINGD
+121 NKL
-135 ENIISYTLKV
+135 
-145 NDQEVNQAKE
+145 
-155 GEEVTLSVVLK
+155 
-166 NKYVLEN
+166 
-173 VSSDDNIVFSSIINN
+173 
-188 SVTFTMIDKAIS
+188 
-200 ISLISK
+200 
-206 YVPQNYKI
+206 QNYKI

-273 EKSNDEVS
+273 EKSSDEVS
-281 YYKGTFIMPSDNDAS
+281 YYKGTFNMPSDNDAS

-301 ALKAAT
+301 ALKNASET
-307 EDNKIKIKIDCDETQ
+307 NKIKINIDCDESQ

-332 EVQKTNYNPL
+332 EVQKTTNNPF
-342 SSTYQNSI
+342 SSSSSSYV
-350 VFSVMP
+350 VFSVTP
-356 KDGYYFDYKNDIKYY
+356 KDGYYFDYKNDVKYITY
-371 TSYKNSIFFNNETN
+371 SESNISFDSETN
-385 LFYFSIYNSSLKEV
+385 LFYFYASSSYKEA
-399 TIKITS
+399 TIKIKA
-405 HAISTKNKISFANT
+405 HEIKQKNKVTIAN
-419 DNFGVSGGLNQEF
+419 DENLEVLGGLNQEIS
-432 YAGTPVSLNIKPT
+432 AGTPVCLKINPT
-445 NDYLVNGDPTVE
+445 NNYLINGDPSVE
-457 SLTNG
+457 SLTSG
-462 KYFYSSECYYNIENS
+462 KYFYSSEINFDEKTS
-477 TLYFIMPN
+477 MLYFIMPI
-485 CDIKFTFNL
+485 CDIQFSFNL
-494 EIPITFNVIKN
+494 EIPTTFNVIEN
-505 DLIEN
+505 ELIEN
-510 YYFASDT
+510 YYFTSDSS
-517 NGKNK
+517 GKNK
-522 INNGFVGD
+522 IQSGFVGD
-530 EFYLFATQKEGY
+530 EFYLFATPKDGY
-542 YIENIYINDETKMV
+542 YLEYIYINDETKMV
-556 SSYSGSY
+556 HSDWTNY
-563 YSGTFQES
+563 YSGTIVEK
-571 RRSHTNKIT
+571 RSHTNKIT

-607 IGESVTATIKEKI
+607 IGENVTATIKEKI

-669 TLTFNSIEG
+669 TLSFNSVEG

-687 FNETVQSGDLI
+687 FNETVKSGDLI

-704 TLTLSLENG
+704 TMTLSLENG

-730 NKYEFTMPNKNS
+730 NKYEFIMPNKNS

-754 KISFNFGEEDIS
+754 KINFNFGEEDIS

-775 PNSYGEKETTD
+775 PYSYGEKETTD

-822 VEFSPTFTT
+822 VEFSSTYVT
-831 LKFTMPNEDIIIS
+831 LKFVMPNEDIIIS
-844 CSTKENRL
+844 CSTKENSL
-852 LKDVYLDENATNN
+852 LKDVYLDDNATNN

-883 SGDVLDLSL
+883 SGDVLKFSL

-911 DDETKTVVK
+911 DDETKSVVK

-930 TTYSSYE
+930 TTYSSYD